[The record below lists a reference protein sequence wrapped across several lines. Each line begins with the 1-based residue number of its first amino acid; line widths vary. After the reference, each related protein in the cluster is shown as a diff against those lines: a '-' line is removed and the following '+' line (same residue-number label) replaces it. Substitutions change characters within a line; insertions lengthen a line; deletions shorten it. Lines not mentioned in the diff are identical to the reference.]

1 MAVKVNPIELLPTE
15 KSTSDDWVNFYNA
28 LKAVYGEKAANYAFV
43 KRWSLR
49 KGSSVSAADVEK
61 RTGLTLN
68 KTFIEGVEKAASNTV
83 DYVGGFFNSLGTGSK
98 VVFYASIGLGVL
110 FGGGVI
116 YRLITLSASEAGT
129 VAGTAAKVYSGKP

>member
-1 MAVKVNPIELLPTE
+1 MAVKVNPISLLPTE
-15 KSTSDDWVNFYNA
+15 KSTVDDWVNFYNA

-49 KGSSVSAADVEK
+49 KGSANTADVEK
-61 RTGLTLN
+61 GTGLTLN
-68 KTFIEGVEKAASNTV
+68 KSFIESVEKTAMNSV

-98 VVFYASIGLGVL
+98 IVFYAGIGLGVL
-110 FGGGVI
+110 FVGGVV
-116 YRLITLSASEAGT
+116 YRLVTLSASEAGT